1 VVFVPQMID
10 SLVEY
15 KEFLEKNKEDD
26 LFIHFVFTDDNIHP
40 VASKIS
46 VIFIQNFKT
55 EELYHI
61 SISHQDS
68 PQIIDLHTFVSDI
81 SKFNGRI
88 FVLDKKS
95 FIQHIPVKSAL
106 DINLGLHL
114 KNEKFINLQE
124 YETVAHKFIRQNYY
138 TYHSLNKVVPL
149 MKHRE
154 MVYNIFTVIKK
165 YPLYGI
171 FREDYFLK
179 INNDIVETLSD
190 IEVNGIYVD
199 KDKFKKYF
207 DAVVYDNGM
216 VYSQYNLQTSTGR
229 PSNRFGGVNYAALKK
244 DDGSRECFVS
254 RFGDNGMMVMMDYSA
269 FHPRI
274 IAKLT
279 NFKIDRDINVYE
291 YLAKLLFNKDV
302 IDDIDIKD
310 AKELTF
316 RQLYGGIE
324 EKYSHIQYFYN
335 LKSFINDNWNNF
347 KNKGYIKTP
356 IFGRKITEHQIQNP
370 NPNKLFNYILQA
382 TETEIAVPVLMEVNK
397 FLYNRKTKSVL
408 YTYDSILFDVC
419 KDEWDIVKNIKDIME
434 LNGGFPIK
442 CYIGKSYAD
451 LKQVIL

>member
-1 VVFVPQMID
+1 MIEN
-10 SLVEY
+10 LTEY
-15 KEFLEKNKEDD
+15 KQFLEENKDDD
-26 LFIHFVFTDDNIHP
+26 LFIHIVFTDDNIHP
-40 VASKIS
+40 AVSEVS
-46 VIFIQNFKT
+46 VILIQNFRT

-61 SISHQDS
+61 SINHQDAS
-68 PQIIDLHTFVSDI
+68 QVVNLQTFIGDI

-95 FIQHIPVKSAL
+95 FIQHIPIKTVL

-114 KNEKFINLQE
+114 KSEKFINIIE
-124 YETVAHKFIRQNYY
+124 YITKAHQFVLQNYY
-138 TYHSLNKVVPL
+138 TYPSLNKVVPL

-154 MVYNIFTVIKK
+154 MVYNIFTLIKK

-171 FREDYFLK
+171 FKENYFLK
-179 INNDIVETLSD
+179 INSEIIEPLSELETH
-190 IEVNGIYVD
+190 GIFVD
-199 KDKFKKYF
+199 EEKFKKYF
-207 DAVVYDNGM
+207 NAKIYKNSL

-254 RFGDNGMMVMMDYSA
+254 RFGNNGIMVMMDYSA

-274 IAKLT
+274 IAALT
-279 NFKIDRDINVYE
+279 EFKIDTNINVYE
-291 YLAKLLFNKDV
+291 YLAKLLFNKSIV
-302 IDDIDIKD
+302 DDTDIKD

-316 RQLYGGIE
+316 KQLYGGIE
-324 EKYSHIQYFYN
+324 DQYSHIQYFYN
-335 LKSFINDNWNNF
+335 LKSFINNNWNNF
-347 KNKGYIKTP
+347 KNKGFIKTP
-356 IFGRKITEHQIQNP
+356 IFGRKITEHQVQSP

-397 FLYNRKTKSVL
+397 VLHSKKTKSVL

-419 KDEWDIVKNIKDIME
+419 LDEWEIVKDIKKIME
-434 LNGGFPIK
+434 SNDKFPVK
-442 CYIGKSYAD
+442 CYTGKSYAD

>member
-1 VVFVPQMID
+1 MID